1 MHPRLA
7 SVSRLWSAAL
17 QHYTAAV
24 AANTLGSAWVAVG
37 VIALRKQHQMVAG
50 VGKFWLLPVGAVPFS
65 YQRTCRSLSLCAAL
79 VAGEAA
85 AQSAF
90 CDLGE
95 RAGLVRDFVQKYPLD
110 AVTLAILGQLGSE
123 LDQGSTWQCVTT

>member
-1 MHPRLA
+1 MVRCQCHC
-7 SVSRLWSAAL
+7 
-17 QHYTAAV
+17 
-24 AANTLGSAWVAVG
+24 
-37 VIALRKQHQMVAG
+37 IAQTDQMVAG

-123 LDQGSTWQCVTT
+123 LDQGST